1 MGKNVYITGGTGFI
15 GSALVDH
22 FVHSG
27 CFVYVHTRHPQKYSN
42 KNLLKYV
49 SSPKEIDRKIDLLI
63 NLSGKPLATRW
74 TAINK
79 AEIYRSRIQFS
90 RTLAKEFADIPQ
102 LAPTKVLSA
111 SAIGYYQAGEKTHT
125 EVSDKG
131 DNFSAKLCN
140 DWEEAAQ
147 EFKDLGSTVTILRL
161 GVVLDPKGGSL
172 RAMLPSFRLGF
183 GAKLGKGQQW
193 FSWISLEDVIRV
205 VSYCSDQTDLPD
217 AVNVVSPN
225 AARNTEFTSLL
236 AQSLRRPAFLTAPT
250 TLLKLALGEGAED
263 FLLANLRVSP
273 SYLMNAGFE
282 FNHPSLKDYFE
293 RTFRARRKKTAK
305 D

>member
-49 SSPKEIDRKIDLLI
+49 SSPKEIDRKIDLLV

-74 TAINK
+74 SAKSK
-79 AEIYRSRIQFS
+79 AEIYQSRVQFT
-90 RTLAKEFADIPQ
+90 RTLAREFAAIPQ
-102 LAPTKVLSA
+102 FAPTKVLSA
-111 SAIGYYQAGEKTHT
+111 SAIGYYQAGEETHT
-125 EVSDKG
+125 EHSDKG
-131 DNFSAKLCN
+131 DSFSAKLCK
-140 DWEEAAQ
+140 DWEEAAR
-147 EFKDLGSTVTILRL
+147 EFKELGSSLTILRL
-161 GVVLDPKGGSL
+161 GVVLNPNGGSL
-172 RAMLPSFRLGF
+172 KAMLPSFKLGL

-193 FSWISLEDVIRV
+193 FSWISLEDVIEIIR
-205 VSYCSDQTDLPD
+205 YCSDQAELPD
-217 AVNVVSPN
+217 ALNVVSPN
-225 AARNTEFTSLL
+225 AVRNAEFTTLL
-236 AQSLRRPAFLTAPT
+236 AQSLRRPAILTAPT
-250 TLLKLALGEGAED
+250 AVLKLALGEGAED

-273 SYLMNAGFE
+273 AYLMSAGFE
-282 FNHPSLKDYFE
+282 FNHPILKDYFE
-293 RTFRARRKKTAK
+293 KTFRSSRTKTAE